1 MFDGIGGFR
10 SGLTRAGGFRC
21 VGHCEID
28 KYANA
33 SYQAIYEP
41 GKEERYY
48 PDATQID
55 PQTCRTSICS
65 VEDSPARHFLT
76 LAADGVLPT
85 PEALS
90 SLRLPDWLKQS
101 DLRICC
107 LKMFPVF
114 YRMIKGK
121 PFRSSSPHWMTWG
134 TMSNGLCLTANVLE
148 SRNQDEGC
156 SLSDI
161 LIPDAPGKYYLS
173 SAQVEKLLYKSSE
186 GRKAPGSMTRT
197 E

>member
-1 MFDGIGGFR
+1 MFAGIGGFR

-55 PQTCRTSICS
+55 P
-65 VEDSPARHFLT
+65 
-76 LAADGVLPT
+76 AD
-85 PEALS
+85 
-90 SLRLPDWLKQS
+90 LPDF
-101 DLRICC
+101 DLLCGGFPCQAFSNAGRRRGFADARGTLFFEIAR
-107 LKMFPVF
+107 LAQAKRPPYLLLEMFPAF
-114 YRMIKGK
+114 YRMTKGK

-134 TMSNGLCLTANVLE
+134 IMSSGLCLTANILE
-148 SRNQDEGC
+148 SLNQGEGF

-186 GRKAPGSMTRT
+186 GRKAPVSMTQT

>member
-1 MFDGIGGFR
+1 MPVTKR
-10 SGLTRAGGFRC
+10 ST
-21 VGHCEID
+21 
-28 KYANA
+28 N
-33 SYQAIYEP
+33 Q
-41 GKEERYY
+41 ERRNDTI
-48 PDATQID
+48 PMQPNSI
-55 PQTCRTSICS
+55 PQTCRTSTS
-65 VEDSPARHFLT
+65 SAEDSLARHFLR
-76 LAADGVLPT
+76 LAVDGALPT

-90 SLRLPDWLKQS
+90 SLRSPDWLKQS

-107 LKMFPVF
+107 LKMFPAF
-114 YRMIKGK
+114 YRMTKGK

-156 SLSDI
+156 SLSAI

-186 GRKAPGSMTRT
+186 GRKAPGSMTQT

>member
-1 MFDGIGGFR
+1 MSRERRNDIIPMPQR
-10 SGLTRAGGFRC
+10 STL
-21 VGHCEID
+21 
-28 KYANA
+28 
-33 SYQAIYEP
+33 
-41 GKEERYY
+41 
-48 PDATQID
+48 
-55 PQTCRTSICS
+55 QTCRTSTSCA
-65 VEDSPARHFLT
+65 EDSLVRHFQSLAEEGALT
-76 LAADGVLPT
+76 T
-85 PEALS
+85 PAALS
-90 SLRLPDWLKQS
+90 SLKLPDWLKQS

-107 LKMFPVF
+107 LKMFPAF
-114 YRMIKGK
+114 YRMTKGK

-161 LIPDAPGKYYLS
+161 LIPDAPEKYYLS

-186 GRKAPGSMTRT
+186 GRKAPGSMTQT

>member
-1 MFDGIGGFR
+1 MSRERRNDIIPTQPK
-10 SGLTRAGGFRC
+10 STR
-21 VGHCEID
+21 
-28 KYANA
+28 
-33 SYQAIYEP
+33 
-41 GKEERYY
+41 
-48 PDATQID
+48 
-55 PQTCRTSICS
+55 QTCPTSTCS
-65 VEDSPARHFLT
+65 AEDSPARHFLT
-76 LAADGVLPT
+76 LAEGGALPT
-85 PEALS
+85 PEELS

-107 LKMFPVF
+107 LKMFPAF

-148 SRNQDEGC
+148 SHNQDEGC

-161 LIPDAPGKYYLS
+161 LIRDAPEKYYLS
-173 SAQVEKLLYKSSE
+173 SAQVEKLLYMSSE
-186 GRKAPGSMTRT
+186 GRKAPGSMTQT

>member
-1 MFDGIGGFR
+1 MFAGIGGFR

-33 SYQAIYEP
+33 SYTAIYEP

-48 PDATQID
+48 PDATKID
-55 PQTCRTSICS
+55 P
-65 VEDSPARHFLT
+65 
-76 LAADGVLPT
+76 AD
-85 PEALS
+85 
-90 SLRLPDWLKQS
+90 LPDF
-101 DLRICC
+101 DLLCGG
-107 LKMFPVF
+107 FPCQAFSNAGRRRGFADARGTLFFEIARLAQAKRPPYLLFPDF
-114 YRMIKGK
+114 YRMTKGK

-134 TMSNGLCLTANVLE
+134 IMSSGLCLTANILE
-148 SRNQDEGC
+148 SLNQGEGF

-186 GRKAPGSMTRT
+186 GRKAPGSMTRA